1 LDTVKE
7 QVLDDAEQI
16 RRDFAAAWG
25 RFGVAWGVAPSTA
38 TVQGYMLLHGG
49 PLTEAQLREA
59 LGFSHRATLLALSQ
73 CQSWGLIQRSDPIR
87 TGRRGPTS
95 QAWIPVGDHWR
106 WFGRVAGARKERETD
121 PVMPLLAECKRR
133 ARKVDSGD
141 LSRRL
146 DSLVDFMDKFDRG
159 IGVIVRA
166 NPETLAHVFGV
177 LGRLDAETVDRL
189 LEALA
194 KVPEAELAK
203 AGATLA
209 GMRPELLRRFIGLA
223 GQRGIARLLRGPG

>member
-1 LDTVKE
+1 M
-7 QVLDDAEQI
+7 DDAEQI

-49 PLTEAQLREA
+49 PLTEAQLRKA

-73 CQSWGLIQRSDPIR
+73 CQSWGLIERTEPIR
-87 TGRRGPTS
+87 TGRRGPAS
-95 QAWIPVGDHWR
+95 QAWIPVGDHWQ

-121 PVMPLLAECKRR
+121 PVLPLLEECQRR
-133 ARKVDSGD
+133 AREVASGD

-146 DSLVDFMDKFDRG
+146 DSLVDFMNKFDRG

-166 NPETLAHVFGV
+166 NPTALAHLFGV
-177 LGRLDAETVDRL
+177 LGRMDSATVDRL
-189 LEALA
+189 MEALA
-194 KVPEAELAK
+194 RVPEEELAK

-209 GMRPELLRRFIGLA
+209 RMRPELLRGFIGLA
-223 GQRGIARLLRGPG
+223 SQRGIARLLRGRR

>member
-1 LDTVKE
+1 M
-7 QVLDDAEQI
+7 DDAEQI

-49 PLTEAQLREA
+49 PLTEAQLRKA

-73 CQSWGLIQRSDPIR
+73 CESWGLIERTEPIR
-87 TGRRGPTS
+87 TGRRGPAS
-95 QAWIPVGDHWR
+95 QAWIPVGDHWQ

-121 PVMPLLAECKRR
+121 PVLPLLEECQRR
-133 ARKVDSGD
+133 AREVASGD

-146 DSLVDFMDKFDRG
+146 DSLVDFMNKFDRG

-166 NPETLAHVFGV
+166 NPTALAHLFGV
-177 LGRLDAETVDRL
+177 LGRMDSATVDRL
-189 LEALA
+189 MEALA
-194 KVPEAELAK
+194 RVPEEELAK
-203 AGATLA
+203 AGSTLA
-209 GMRPELLRRFIGLA
+209 RMRPELLRGFIGLA
-223 GQRGIARLLRGPG
+223 SQRGIARLLQGRR

>member
-1 LDTVKE
+1 
-7 QVLDDAEQI
+7 LDDAEQI

-25 RFGVAWGVAPSTA
+25 RIGTAWGVAPSTA

-73 CQSWGLIQRSDPIR
+73 CESWGLIERRGPIR
-87 TGRRGPTS
+87 TGRRGPPS
-95 QAWIPVGDHWR
+95 QAWVPVGDHWR

-121 PVMPLLAECKRR
+121 PVMPLLEQCRRR
-133 ARKVDSGD
+133 ARDVESGD
-141 LSRRL
+141 LGQRL
-146 DSLVDFMDKFDRG
+146 ESLVKFVDEFDRG
-159 IGVIVRA
+159 IGIIVRA
-166 NPETLAHVFGV
+166 NPNALAHLFGV
-177 LGRLDAETVDRL
+177 LGRMDTATVDRL

-194 KVPEAELAK
+194 RIPEAELAK

-209 GMRPELLRRFIGLA
+209 GMRPELLRGFIGLA
-223 GQRGIARLLRGPG
+223 SQRGIARVLRGGG

>member
-1 LDTVKE
+1 M
-7 QVLDDAEQI
+7 DDAEQI
-16 RRDFAAAWG
+16 RRDFAVAWG

-73 CQSWGLIQRSDPIR
+73 CQSWGLIQRSEPIR

-133 ARKVDSGD
+133 ARKVGSGD

-166 NPETLAHVFGV
+166 NPAVLARLFGV
-177 LGRLDAETVDRL
+177 MGRMDSPTVDRL

-194 KVPEAELAK
+194 RIPEDELAK

-209 GMRPELLRRFIGLA
+209 AMRPELLRGFVGLA
-223 GQRGIARLLRGPG
+223 SQRGIARVLRGRG

>member
-1 LDTVKE
+1 M
-7 QVLDDAEQI
+7 DDAERI

-38 TVQGYMLLHGG
+38 TVHGYMLLHGG

-73 CQSWGLIQRSDPIR
+73 SESWGLIERTEPIR
-87 TGRRGPTS
+87 TGRRGPPS
-95 QAWIPVGDHWR
+95 QAWVQVGDHWR

-121 PVMPLLAECKRR
+121 PVMPLLEECRRR
-133 ARKVDSGD
+133 AKKVDSGD
-141 LSRRL
+141 LRQRL
-146 DSLVDFMDKFDRG
+146 DSLVKFIDEFDRG

-166 NPETLAHVFGV
+166 HPEALAHLFGV
-177 LGRLDAETVDRL
+177 LGRMEPATVDRL
-189 LEALA
+189 IEALA
-194 KVPEAELAK
+194 KVPEAELAR

-209 GMRPELLRRFIGLA
+209 GMRPELLRGFIGLA
-223 GQRGIARLLRGPG
+223 SQRGIARLLRGRG